1 LFSFPFR
8 PDIPARPLQGG
19 QFFHT
24 SPLPKEGWEGSG
36 ATISHMELRRLL
48 EGVEIKKMTGETRK
62 EIKGIA
68 YHSKQTGKDF
78 LFAAIR
84 GMEADGHRF
93 VKEAIERGAEAVVL
107 EEEQEVSNRTMIAV
121 PNSRQALAKISSNF
135 YGDPSSQVRLI
146 GITGTNGKTTTTY
159 LLESIF
165 KKAGWTAGVIGTINY
180 RFGQKTTPAP
190 NTTPESLDL
199 QRILWEMFKE
209 GTSHVIMEVSSHG
222 LDLDRVFGCQ
232 FDGVVFT
239 NLTSEHLDYHKTL
252 EQYFESKKKL
262 FADTLMKS
270 RKERRFAVTNHDDPR
285 GEEMVKGIDVPVIRY
300 GLTPS
305 CDVTADQVTS
315 SFEGLSCRI
324 KTPKGDIS
332 IHSKLM
338 GDFNLYNILAAVA
351 VGTGMD
357 VPLETLKEGVEG
369 LEGVSGRFEK
379 VENKRGIHVIVD
391 YAHTHDALER
401 VLLGLKN
408 ILEGGTRNNGKMITV
423 FGCGGDRDRTK
434 RPLMGEVAGEHS
446 DLAILTSDNPRTE
459 DPFAILDEVEKGL
472 TSLRLKEWDQDEM
485 KLWRSRK
492 GYLKVPDRR
501 EAIRTAIRLA
511 QPSDTVLIAG
521 KGHEDYQI
529 IGRKKF
535 PFDDRI
541 EAKKALE
548 EK

>member
-1 LFSFPFR
+1 
-8 PDIPARPLQGG
+8 
-19 QFFHT
+19 
-24 SPLPKEGWEGSG
+24 
-36 ATISHMELRRLL
+36 MELRKLL
-48 EGVEIKKMTGETRK
+48 EGVEIRKITGETLK

-68 YHSKQTGKDF
+68 YHSKQIGKGF

-84 GMEADGHRF
+84 GMEVDGHRF
-93 VKEAIERGAEAVVL
+93 IEEAIERGAEAVVL
-107 EEEQEVSNRTMIAV
+107 EEERKVSNQTMIFV
-121 PNSRQALAKISSNF
+121 PNSRQALAKISLNF
-135 YGDPSSQVRLI
+135 YGDPSSRVRLI

-165 KKAGWTAGVIGTINY
+165 KKAGCTVGVIGTINY
-180 RFGQKTTPAP
+180 RFREKITPAP

-199 QRILWEMFKE
+199 QRILGEMLRE

-232 FDGVVFT
+232 FDGAVFT
-239 NLTSEHLDYHKTL
+239 NFTSEHLDYHKTL

-262 FADTLMKS
+262 FSDYLMKS
-270 RKERRFAVTNHDDPR
+270 RKKRRFAVTNHDDPR
-285 GEEMVKGIDVPVIRY
+285 GEEMVKGIDLPTIRY
-300 GLTPS
+300 GLNPS
-305 CDVTADQVTS
+305 CEITADQVTS

-324 KTPKGDIS
+324 RTPEGDFPV
-332 IHSKLM
+332 HSKLI
-338 GDFNLYNILAAVA
+338 GNFNLYNILAAVS
-351 VGTGMD
+351 VGIGMG

-379 VENKRGIHVIVD
+379 VENERGIHVIVD

-401 VLLGLKN
+401 VLLGLRS
-408 ILEGGTRNNGKMITV
+408 ILESGPQNNGKMITV

-434 RPLMGEVAGEHS
+434 RPLMGEVAGKVS

-459 DPFAILDEVEKGL
+459 DPLAILDEVEKGL
-472 TSLRLKEWDQDEM
+472 KSLPLKEWDQNEI

-501 EAIRTAIRLA
+501 EAIRMAIRLA
-511 QPSDTVLIAG
+511 QPEDTVLIAG

-529 IGRKKF
+529 IGKKRF

>member
-1 LFSFPFR
+1 
-8 PDIPARPLQGG
+8 
-19 QFFHT
+19 
-24 SPLPKEGWEGSG
+24 
-36 ATISHMELRRLL
+36 MELRKLL
-48 EGVEIKKMTGETRK
+48 EGVEIRKITGETLK

-68 YHSKQTGKDF
+68 YHSKQIGKGF

-84 GMEADGHRF
+84 GMEVDGHQF
-93 VKEAIERGAEAVVL
+93 IEEAVERGAEAVVL
-107 EEEQEVSNRTMIAV
+107 EEDREVSNRTMIFV
-121 PNSRQALAKISSNF
+121 PNSRQALAKISLNF
-135 YGDPSSQVRLI
+135 YGDPSSRVRLI

-165 KKAGWTAGVIGTINY
+165 KKAGCTVGVIGTINY
-180 RFGQKTTPAP
+180 RFGEKITPAP

-199 QRILWEMFKE
+199 QRILGEMLRE

-232 FDGVVFT
+232 FDGAVFT
-239 NLTSEHLDYHKTL
+239 NFTSEHLDYHKTL

-262 FADTLMKS
+262 FSDYLMKS
-270 RKERRFAVTNHDDPR
+270 RKKRRFAVTNHDDPR
-285 GEEMVKGIDVPVIRY
+285 GEEMVKGIDLPTIRY
-300 GLTPS
+300 GLNPS
-305 CDVTADQVTS
+305 CDITADQVTS

-324 KTPKGDIS
+324 RTPEADFPV
-332 IHSKLM
+332 HSKLI
-338 GDFNLYNILAAVA
+338 GSFNLYNILAAVS
-351 VGTGMD
+351 VGIGMG

-379 VENKRGIHVIVD
+379 VENERGIHVIVD
-391 YAHTHDALER
+391 YAHTHDALEW
-401 VLLGLKN
+401 VLLGLRS
-408 ILEGGTRNNGKMITV
+408 ILESGPQNNGKMITV

-434 RPLMGEVAGEHS
+434 RPLMGEVAGKVS

-459 DPFAILDEVEKGL
+459 DPLAILDEVEKGL
-472 TSLRLKEWDQDEM
+472 KSLPLKEWDQNEI

-501 EAIRTAIRLA
+501 EAIRMAIRLA
-511 QPSDTVLIAG
+511 QPEDTVLIAG

-529 IGRKKF
+529 IGKKRF

>member
-1 LFSFPFR
+1 MKSKK
-8 PDIPARPLQGG
+8 
-19 QFFHT
+19 
-24 SPLPKEGWEGSG
+24 SPEITLKE
-36 ATISHMELRRLL
+36 
-48 EGVEIKKMTGETRK
+48 VE
-62 EIKGIA
+62 GIA
-68 YHSKQTGKDF
+68 YHTKQIGKGF

-84 GMEADGHRF
+84 GLEVDGHQF
-93 VKEAIERGAEAVVL
+93 IEEAVQRGAGAVVS
-107 EEEQEVSNRTMIAV
+107 EEEREVSDRTLILV

-135 YGDPSSQVRLI
+135 YGNPSSRLKLI

-165 KKAGWTAGVIGTINY
+165 RKAGCDVGVIGTINY

-199 QRILWEMFKE
+199 QRILWKMVKE

-252 EQYFESKKKL
+252 QKYFESKKKL
-262 FADTLMKS
+262 FSDYLVES
-270 RKERRFAVTNHDDPR
+270 RKKRRFAVTNHDDPR
-285 GEEMVKGIDVPVIRY
+285 GEKMVEGIDLPVIRY
-300 GLTPS
+300 GLSPS
-305 CDVTADQVTS
+305 CDITADQVTS
-315 SFEGLSCRI
+315 SFEGLSCRVR
-324 KTPKGDIS
+324 TPRGDLS
-332 IHSKLM
+332 IRSKLI
-338 GDFNLYNILAAVA
+338 GDFNVYNILAAVS
-351 VGTGMD
+351 VGIGMD
-357 VPLETLKEGVEG
+357 VPLENLKEGVEG
-369 LEGVSGRFEK
+369 LGGVSGRFEK
-379 VENKRGIHVIVD
+379 MENTRGLHIIVD

-401 VLLGLKN
+401 VLLGLKG
-408 ILEGGTRNNGKMITV
+408 ILENGTQNRGKMITV

-434 RPLMGEVAGEHS
+434 RPLMGEVAGKYS

-459 DPFAILDEVEKGL
+459 DPLAILEEVEKGL
-472 TSLRLKEWDQDEM
+472 ESLPLKEWHPDEIE
-485 KLWRSRK
+485 LWRSKK

-501 EAIRTAIRLA
+501 EAIRMAIRLA

-529 IGRKKF
+529 VGKKRF

-541 EAKKALE
+541 EAQKALE
-548 EK
+548 GK